1 MTNSKEN
8 LIEAYVERIVDAM
21 DTKCL
26 VLLTTEY
33 LEKIYSEYD
42 LEELKTEIEENYP
55 DILEEV

>member
-8 LIEAYVERIVDAM
+8 LIEAYVERIVDDM